1 MHQVRVGFI
10 GAGENTRV
18 RHIPGFRKIPGV
30 ELVAVANR
38 TPASSANV
46 AREYGITRA
55 LPRWQDVIAD
65 PKVDAVCIGTWP
77 DLHAEATCAALAAGK
92 HVLCEARM
100 SRNLDE
106 ALRMRAAAQAR
117 PDLIAQLVPSPFG
130 LEHHA
135 LLTEI
140 IEDGFLGELRE
151 VVVVGADD
159 QFWDETRPIHWRQ
172 EASIS
177 GFNCLSLGI
186 LHETLSRFVPRT
198 TRVFAQSGW
207 FEPVRR
213 AAEGRDEIKVTVPE
227 SLQVVTRLE
236 GGARGIY
243 HLSGMILHGP
253 GKQIHLYGRKGT
265 IKLMFGPRE
274 EMFCGRMGQTE
285 LTRVE
290 LAPESR
296 GGWRVEEE
304 FIGAIRGGEKSRFT
318 DFASGVAYM
327 EFTEA
332 VARSLDSDLPVS
344 LPLER

>member
-18 RHIPGFRKIPGV
+18 RHLPGFRKIPGV
-30 ELVAVANR
+30 ELTAVANR
-38 TPASSANV
+38 TTASATQV
-46 AREYGITRA
+46 AREFGISRV

-65 PKVDAVCIGTWP
+65 PKIDAVCIGTWP

-106 ALRMRAAAQAR
+106 ALRMQAAATAR
-117 PDLIAQLVPSPFG
+117 PELVAQLVPSPFG

-135 LLTEI
+135 FLTEI
-140 IEDGFLGELRE
+140 IEDGFIGELRE
-151 VVVVGADD
+151 VVVLGADN
-159 QFWDETRPIHWRQ
+159 QFWDETRPLHWRQ
-172 EASIS
+172 DAAIS

-198 TRVFAQSGW
+198 TRVFAQSAW

-213 AAEGRDEIKVTVPE
+213 AAEGRATHRVTVPE
-227 SLQVVTRLE
+227 SLQVVTQIE
-236 GGARGIY
+236 GGARGVY

-265 IKLMFGPRE
+265 IKLMFGARE

-285 LTRVE
+285 LTRVD

-296 GGWRVEEE
+296 GGWKVEED
-304 FIGAIRGGEKSRFT
+304 FIAAIRGGARSGFT

-332 VARSLDSDLPVS
+332 VARSLETDLPVS
-344 LPLER
+344 LPLA